1 MRLSS
6 AFPNDPL
13 DRQDVAKLVMELMQ
27 GHEDTLG
34 AYSPTPRAMVKIAA
48 SHWRDHSPGGALFA
62 ILRRCL
68 QHKHA
73 HSLRRFDWQSDHK
86 RAEFIEMMS
95 RCLQDLRDKGV
106 VRRVKVCL
114 SSDLPPDV
122 ARACRDDAVAMGTVL
137 AAAPD
142 EEGVTHVIYPD
153 TSLDVSPDADE
164 RPPVVLGVVGKEA
177 LVRFP
182 RHPDSYDQWLSVSA
196 ATSNAAPNPNLTSP
210 PPDEDET
217 SDPLGLETRAAAR
230 VTARWLAD
238 SRRFNE
244 WCREEDYAREDPVER
259 AERAAREAAAARET
273 AAREA
278 NAMLARTPGHFSG
291 VGTPSTG
298 PSSGAKRRAGEDA
311 DGETAPCRFAE
322 RVSSI
327 LVKRQMVAPH
337 RAVATAAAN
346 DAGLAPL
353 QTAAR
358 LGSIPNVPSIAAA
371 LPPGS
376 RVAQE
381 NITRGQYP
389 EAERRAAS
397 VAAVVADAA
406 AKTLPDASTDKG
418 TPTDGTPENDGTPKN
433 DGTLV
438 PGHAAW
444 FRASPKPP
452 RAVERRGVPE
462 FFAGDARAT
471 PEAYVAVRD
480 AMILGDRAFV
490 ARGEAMTLADAL
502 GCASEALSA
511 SALTPET
518 AQRVYDFLRRWG
530 LIGWNGETKRGG
542 GDDDDPAIATR
553 QTRPTRPPSG
563 TTEAAADALYRFAP
577 APANAAAA
585 YAAAARDAASRAA
598 TNPYGVR
605 DLNFVRLGRPPKNP
619 AAIAAAAARDAA
631 ADAERDDAGVKNDA
645 PPERAC
651 RACASA
657 LAGAGRPYYHC
668 ANPPAAATPTATER
682 EHGFNLCGACFFS
695 GALPDGTSSA
705 SFARAEVVDA
715 AGAGA
720 DAAEDEEEDEDD
732 GDDDW
737 TDQETLMLLEGLER
751 HGEKWTEVA
760 DHVGTKTAEECVRRF
775 VRLPIEDAFVED
787 VDPGTRARGAGRGA
801 GNVGK
806 TFDDEIVGE
815 WGALGV
821 PDPNAAAKDDIV
833 TPFAGAPN
841 PVMANVAFLATCV
854 GPRVAAAAARAAL
867 AYLSAAAEGDD
878 DEEEGDVDVDIDGKE
893 REANAAKPD
902 AEGMDVD
909 GGEGTGLK
917 GEEEEEDLGPAPA
930 VSAEMCR
937 GAAAAGFA
945 AAAVKAK
952 LLADQDEHEI
962 QKLVVGVVEMQMRK
976 IELKLRHVEE
986 LDAGLNRERE
996 GVERIIAQLAAE
1008 RVKHAAER
1016 KDIEERLAAATERR
1030 QDDTQ
1035 GATADGVVEI
1045 APAANTPAAAAT
1057 GAATAPTA
1065 ATSSGA

>member
-34 AYSPTPRAMVKIAA
+34 AFSPTPRAMVKIAA

-196 ATSNAAPNPNLTSP
+196 ADAAAAPNPNLTSP

-217 SDPLGLETRAAAR
+217 GDPLGLETRAAAR

-278 NAMLARTPGHFSG
+278 NAMLARTPGHFPG

-353 QTAAR
+353 QTAAL

-389 EAERRAAS
+389 EAARRAAS
-397 VAAVVADAA
+397 VAAVVAAAA

-418 TPTDGTPENDGTPKN
+418 TPTDGTPKN

-444 FRASPKPP
+444 FRSSPASPH
-452 RAVERRGVPE
+452 AAERRGVPE
-462 FFAGDARAT
+462 FFSGDARAT

-490 ARGEAMTLADAL
+490 ARGETMTLADAL

-511 SALTPET
+511 SASTPET

-530 LIGWNGETKRGG
+530 LIGWDAETKRGG
-542 GDDDDPAIATR
+542 GDDDAPASRRSGDDDEDPAAER
-553 QTRPTRPPSG
+553 RTRPPSG

-577 APANAAAA
+577 APANAAAVF
-585 YAAAARDAASRAA
+585 AAAARDAAARDAS

-631 ADAERDDAGVKNDA
+631 ADAERDDAGDE
-645 PPERAC
+645 ER
-651 RACASA
+651 RASRARVSRVRRRARGRGPTLLPLRQSA
-657 LAGAGRPYYHC
+657 ADVR
-668 ANPPAAATPTATER
+668 
-682 EHGFNLCGACFFS
+682 
-695 GALPDGTSSA
+695 PDGDGTRTRVPSVRRVFLLGRA
-705 SFARAEVVDA
+705 PGRHVLRVVRARVAVVDAEVVDA
-715 AGAGA
+715 GTGATDASGGDA
-720 DAAEDEEEDEDD
+720 DAAEDEDD
-732 GDDDW
+732 G
-737 TDQETLMLLEGLER
+737 TTIGR
-751 HGEKWTEVA
+751 
-760 DHVGTKTAEECVRRF
+760 TKRR
-775 VRLPIEDAFVED
+775 
-787 VDPGTRARGAGRGA
+787 
-801 GNVGK
+801 
-806 TFDDEIVGE
+806 
-815 WGALGV
+815 
-821 PDPNAAAKDDIV
+821 
-833 TPFAGAPN
+833 
-841 PVMANVAFLATCV
+841 
-854 GPRVAAAAARAAL
+854 
-867 AYLSAAAEGDD
+867 
-878 DEEEGDVDVDIDGKE
+878 
-893 REANAAKPD
+893 
-902 AEGMDVD
+902 
-909 GGEGTGLK
+909 
-917 GEEEEEDLGPAPA
+917 
-930 VSAEMCR
+930 
-937 GAAAAGFA
+937 
-945 AAAVKAK
+945 
-952 LLADQDEHEI
+952 
-962 QKLVVGVVEMQMRK
+962 
-976 IELKLRHVEE
+976 
-986 LDAGLNRERE
+986 
-996 GVERIIAQLAAE
+996 
-1008 RVKHAAER
+1008 
-1016 KDIEERLAAATERR
+1016 
-1030 QDDTQ
+1030 
-1035 GATADGVVEI
+1035 
-1045 APAANTPAAAAT
+1045 
-1057 GAATAPTA
+1057 
-1065 ATSSGA
+1065 

>member
-346 DAGLAPL
+346 DAGLAPP
-353 QTAAR
+353 QTAAL

-389 EAERRAAS
+389 EAARRAAS
-397 VAAVVADAA
+397 FYIYTRRRRRENAPGRVDRQRH
-406 AKTLPDASTDKG
+406 PDRRHPGKRRH
-418 TPTDGTPENDGTPKN
+418 PEKRR
-433 DGTLV
+433 
-438 PGHAAW
+438 H
-444 FRASPKPP
+444 P
-452 RAVERRGVPE
+452 RSRPRGVVP
-462 FFAGDARAT
+462 R
-471 PEAYVAVRD
+471 VA
-480 AMILGDRAFV
+480 
-490 ARGEAMTLADAL
+490 
-502 GCASEALSA
+502 
-511 SALTPET
+511 
-518 AQRVYDFLRRWG
+518 
-530 LIGWNGETKRGG
+530 
-542 GDDDDPAIATR
+542 
-553 QTRPTRPPSG
+553 
-563 TTEAAADALYRFAP
+563 EAAAR
-577 APANAAAA
+577 
-585 YAAAARDAASRAA
+585 RRTSR
-598 TNPYGVR
+598 
-605 DLNFVRLGRPPKNP
+605 RPG
-619 AAIAAAAARDAA
+619 I
-631 ADAERDDAGVKNDA
+631 
-645 PPERAC
+645 
-651 RACASA
+651 
-657 LAGAGRPYYHC
+657 
-668 ANPPAAATPTATER
+668 
-682 EHGFNLCGACFFS
+682 F
-695 GALPDGTSSA
+695 
-705 SFARAEVVDA
+705 
-715 AGAGA
+715 
-720 DAAEDEEEDEDD
+720 
-732 GDDDW
+732 
-737 TDQETLMLLEGLER
+737 
-751 HGEKWTEVA
+751 
-760 DHVGTKTAEECVRRF
+760 
-775 VRLPIEDAFVED
+775 
-787 VDPGTRARGAGRGA
+787 RG
-801 GNVGK
+801 
-806 TFDDEIVGE
+806 
-815 WGALGV
+815 
-821 PDPNAAAKDDIV
+821 
-833 TPFAGAPN
+833 
-841 PVMANVAFLATCV
+841 
-854 GPRVAAAAARAAL
+854 
-867 AYLSAAAEGDD
+867 
-878 DEEEGDVDVDIDGKE
+878 
-893 REANAAKPD
+893 
-902 AEGMDVD
+902 
-909 GGEGTGLK
+909 
-917 GEEEEEDLGPAPA
+917 
-930 VSAEMCR
+930 
-937 GAAAAGFA
+937 
-945 AAAVKAK
+945 
-952 LLADQDEHEI
+952 
-962 QKLVVGVVEMQMRK
+962 
-976 IELKLRHVEE
+976 
-986 LDAGLNRERE
+986 
-996 GVERIIAQLAAE
+996 
-1008 RVKHAAER
+1008 
-1016 KDIEERLAAATERR
+1016 
-1030 QDDTQ
+1030 
-1035 GATADGVVEI
+1035 
-1045 APAANTPAAAAT
+1045 
-1057 GAATAPTA
+1057 
-1065 ATSSGA
+1065 